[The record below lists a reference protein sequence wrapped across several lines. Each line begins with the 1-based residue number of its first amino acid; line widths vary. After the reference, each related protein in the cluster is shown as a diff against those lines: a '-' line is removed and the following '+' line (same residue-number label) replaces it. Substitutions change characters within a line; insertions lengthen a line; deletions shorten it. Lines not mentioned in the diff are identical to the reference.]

1 MIGGAQADANGRN
14 AAGDGRVYLWRTNH
28 FARCRGPR
36 GAGHLDNNGETIEL
50 KFPDQPEPDGFASLT
65 QVEKVTG
72 RPIAPRPARAV
83 SMDQSNYETQYF
95 RIVASAQP

>member
-14 AAGDGRVYLWRTNH
+14 AAGAGGFTCGEQITSRDAADHV
-28 FARCRGPR
+28 